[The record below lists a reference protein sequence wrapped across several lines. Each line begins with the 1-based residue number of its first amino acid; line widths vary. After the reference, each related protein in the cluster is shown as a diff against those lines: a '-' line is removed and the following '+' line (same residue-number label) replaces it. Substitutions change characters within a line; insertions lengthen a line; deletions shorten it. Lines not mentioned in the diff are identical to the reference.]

1 MNWKMERFLEDSG
14 SRIECMVCGLI
25 SQVTQTSYIF
35 FLCNHAVHEGCET
48 RLDGVCLAPRC
59 AKPLEVEIRLTPEMV
74 SQRRFLNDYLQRLE
88 NFEDAH
94 DEMKALMNDM
104 AVKTRD
110 VERHFGPLISKEYIA
125 SIETLRKME
134 KSRIQKAIKKDI
146 AFIHSNIAFIH
157 LNIEKFNDV
166 KYKLTYLIIKI
177 RFLKKRLKIKI
188 YKRLI
193 T

>member
-1 MNWKMERFLEDSG
+1 MNKVIALLDSYG
-14 SRIECMVCGLI
+14 IDTLS
-25 SQVTQTSYIF
+25 
-35 FLCNHAVHEGCET
+35 
-48 RLDGVCLAPRC
+48 
-59 AKPLEVEIRLTPEMV
+59 
-74 SQRRFLNDYLQRLE
+74 
-88 NFEDAH
+88 
-94 DEMKALMNDM
+94 
-104 AVKTRD
+104 VK
-110 VERHFGPLISKEYIA
+110 K
-125 SIETLRKME
+125 E

>member
-1 MNWKMERFLEDSG
+1 
-14 SRIECMVCGLI
+14 MVCGLI
-25 SQVTQTSYIF
+25 SQVTQTTYIF

-59 AKPLEVEIRLTPEMV
+59 AKPLEIEIRLTPEMV
-74 SQRRFLNDYLQRLE
+74 SQRRFLSDYLQRLE
-88 NFEDAH
+88 NFEDAN

-134 KSRIQKAIKKDI
+134 KSRMAGLH
-146 AFIHSNIAFIH
+146 A
-157 LNIEKFNDV
+157 
-166 KYKLTYLIIKI
+166 LT
-177 RFLKKRLKIKI
+177 RNGR
-188 YKRLI
+188 RSTSSVRHI
-193 T
+193 TTSQRTTIDSTVECD